1 MRYLESDELD
11 DPMLSVV
18 NVIDVFL
25 VIIGILV
32 IVMLENPLNPFTAAE
47 EVVVVK
53 NPGREDMQIIVKQ
66 GEQMEHYESTGE
78 IGEGQGT
85 KAGVAYRLPDGGL
98 IYVPE

>member
-1 MRYLESDELD
+1 MRYLESDEPD
-11 DPMLSVV
+11 GPMLSVV

-85 KAGVAYRLPDGGL
+85 KAGVAYRLPDGNL
-98 IYVPE
+98 VYVPE